1 MTAARKTEIG
11 KAGLHL
17 FRVGVVALILF
28 LVHRQ
33 HQAFRAAAALDGLA
47 GITLAQAREFI
58 PGAAAISDL
67 SGDGSQVVTGA
78 DGKELGY
85 VMQTA
90 PRSDDIVGYSG
101 PNNTLIAFGEDD
113 RIAGAR
119 LLRSEDTRDHAELV
133 MKDEPFLKM
142 FDGMTA
148 EEASRLEKVDGV
160 SGATLT
166 SLAVAEGVI
175 HRLGGA
181 TRPGRFPAAVALE
194 KVAAVFPEAKR
205 LVISE
210 TRPGLLEA
218 LDGSG
223 ALVGFVSRTT
233 PTADKTMGYQGP
245 TDALIALEPD
255 GRTIKG
261 LALNESYD
269 NQPYVGY
276 VAEDGY
282 FLKFFNGWTLERVA
296 GTHLVDAGVEGVSG
310 ATMTS
315 VAMAEGIQAR
325 ARKLI
330 EPPAPDAARA
340 GRSWSPRGRDIGTAI
355 IVVVGLAMGLTSA
368 RASRRLR
375 VAFQIGLIGYLGF
388 INGDMV
394 SQALLAGWAQNGIAW
409 RFAPG
414 LALLT
419 GAALLVPIVS
429 KKNVYCAQLCPF
441 GAAQEL
447 MKNRLPWRLKLPPR
461 VRQFLELIPAMLLL
475 LVLVVALF
483 HLPVNLA
490 GLEPF
495 DAFLWKV
502 AGASAIGIA
511 VVGLVAS
518 AFVPMAYCRYGC
530 PTGALLNFLRFNGRS
545 DRFSIRDGF
554 ALALVALAALQS
566 LPVT

>member
-1 MTAARKTEIG
+1 MTDARKTEIG
-11 KAGLHL
+11 KVGLHL

-33 HQAFRAAAALDGLA
+33 HQEFRAAAAVDGLA
-47 GITLAQAREFI
+47 GITLEQAKEFYS
-58 PGAAAISDL
+58 GAAEISDL
-67 SGDGSQVVTGA
+67 NRDGSQVVTSA

-85 VMQTA
+85 VMQTS
-90 PRSDDIVGYSG
+90 PQSDDIVGYSG
-101 PNNTLIAFGEDD
+101 PNNTLIAFGADD

-133 MKDEPFLKM
+133 MKDELFLKM
-142 FDGMTA
+142 FEGLTA

-181 TRPGRFPAAVALE
+181 SRPGRFPSEISLE
-194 KVAAVFPEAKR
+194 KIEPIFPGVKQLVF
-205 LVISE
+205 SE
-210 TRPGLLEA
+210 TRPELLEA
-218 LDGSG
+218 RDGSG
-223 ALVGFVSRTT
+223 AVVGFVSRTT

-255 GRTIKG
+255 GKTIKG

-296 GTHLVDAGVEGVSG
+296 GTNLVDAGVEGVSG

-325 ARKLI
+325 ALKLI
-330 EPPAPDAARA
+330 EPPAPDAVGA
-340 GRSWSPRGRDIGTAI
+340 GKSWSPRGRDIGTAI
-355 IVVVGLAMGLTSA
+355 VVVVGLAMGLTRA
-368 RASRRLR
+368 RGARRLR
-375 VAFQIGLIGYLGF
+375 VAFQAGLIGYLGF

-394 SQALLAGWAQNGIAW
+394 SQALLAGWAQNGVAW

-419 GAALLVPIVS
+419 FAALFVPIVS
-429 KKNVYCAQLCPF
+429 KRNVYCAQLCPF

-447 MKNRLPWRLKLPPR
+447 VKNRLPWRLTLPKR

-475 LVLVVALF
+475 WVLVVALL

-495 DAFLWKV
+495 DAFVWKA
-502 AGASAIGIA
+502 AGGSAIAIA

-545 DRFSIRDGF
+545 DRFAIRDGF
-554 ALALVALAALQS
+554 ALALLGVAVILGL
-566 LPVT
+566 